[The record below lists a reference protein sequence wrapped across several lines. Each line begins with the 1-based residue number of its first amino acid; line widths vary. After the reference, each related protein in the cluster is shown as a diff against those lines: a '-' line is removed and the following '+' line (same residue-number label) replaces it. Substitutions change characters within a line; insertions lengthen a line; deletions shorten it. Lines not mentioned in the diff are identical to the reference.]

1 MYQTVLVLHSWNRWC
16 SLLLGLA
23 ATVSAFIEV
32 PAAEAAT
39 LPAAAGRSKKRR
51 YGSRWDTFFMASVDL
66 QMLFGLLLYFGL
78 SPFTTEALNNFSSAM
93 RSPALRFWTV
103 EHVAG
108 MFAAVVLVRL
118 GRIFAM
124 TATTPEAKRSR
135 RLVCFALALVL
146 MIAAIPWPG
155 LAHGRPLLRGWPG
168 A

>member
-1 MYQTVLVLHSWNRWC
+1 MYQTVLTLHSWNRWF

-23 ATVSAFIEV
+23 ATISAFVEV
-32 PAAEAAT
+32 PATQAAT
-39 LPAAAGRSKKRR
+39 PPGPGRAGKRR
-51 YGSRWDTFFMASVDL
+51 SGSRWDTFFMASVDL

-78 SPFTTEALNNFSSAM
+78 SPFTTEALNNLSSAM

-124 TATTPEAKRSR
+124 TAATAEAKRSR

-146 MIAAIPWPG
+146 MVAAIPWPG
-155 LAHGRPLLRGWPG
+155 LAQGRPLLRGWPG
-168 A
+168 M